1 MFLLNFFAL
10 IWGAIKPENK
20 ETQEFIDTYQKTIK
34 KQRRRES
41 NKTQTD

>member
-20 ETQEFIDTYQKTIK
+20 ETQEFIDTYQKTTK
-34 KQRRRES
+34 KQRKK
-41 NKTQTD
+41 NVKKP